1 MSVVRVVFCLPDAP
15 SGAGHHSV
23 SEPCPPPEEAT
34 VPPKMEGHEEL
45 RGGGGPGDTVS
56 GYRKLQNLFRLPK
69 GFLQIHML
77 LVSVTRLSPLSSE
90 NAL

>member
-1 MSVVRVVFCLPDAP
+1 
-15 SGAGHHSV
+15 
-23 SEPCPPPEEAT
+23 
-34 VPPKMEGHEEL
+34 MEGHEEL

-90 NAL
+90 ISSLSVLFQVLVSSLGLPFQ